1 MARLKASP
9 LFLLL
14 ACGALLGLSSCGGGS
29 GADLLPGTTAKQINA
44 NLDQVRG
51 YVAEGDCVSAE
62 DAVAAVID
70 EVDGLGGVDAKLKAA
85 LKEGAT
91 RLSEV
96 VASCESEEDE
106 EEEEPEPTVEPAV
119 EARELE
125 AEEKR
130 EEKRLEREEQAEE
143 RSEAEH
149 GGPGQGE
156 HGPGHGEGPT
166 LPPQANGKGEE
177 KGGGNSNP
185 PPAAESGPS
194 GGIGPG
200 VRAGGD

>member
-1 MARLKASP
+1 MTRLKAFP

-14 ACGALLGLSSCGGGS
+14 ACGAVLGLSSCGGGS
-29 GADLLPGTTAKQINA
+29 GAELLPGTTAKQINA
-44 NLDQVRG
+44 NLDQVRA

-96 VASCESEEDE
+96 VAACESAEDE
-106 EEEEPEPTVEPAV
+106 EEEEPEPMVDPAV

-130 EEKRLEREEQAEE
+130 EEQRLEREGQAEE
-143 RSEAEH
+143 RSEGEH

-156 HGPGHGEGPT
+156 QGSGPGEGPA

-177 KGGGNSNP
+177 KGGGNSS

-200 VRAGGD
+200 VRAGGG